1 MIKFL
6 LIKKLASNTKKN
18 KKKLK
23 FFSELGIFLVLT
35 ALISSGISIYYEYQ
49 LNKNNSKLIK
59 LELEEFKIQEWLS
72 DAPGRNLENKVGK
85 FTFDTIEENSLINI
99 SKTRYYFYLL
109 TWYPFTVKYA
119 IGDIDVIENQDLKK
133 KYNIENIKKTN
144 EKALKYIND
153 VYKKLP
159 IDYNLNLSNSEISE
173 LEQAF
178 TEISLDDII
187 LHLDKSEFNIVQ
199 ISLFFQE
206 YNKII
211 DLKKVEITKEILNIT
226 NKSTDAI
233 LYAFLFQLIVF
244 SLVQIF
250 ELREIS

>member
-1 MIKFL
+1 M
-6 LIKKLASNTKKN
+6 
-18 KKKLK
+18 
-23 FFSELGIFLVLT
+23 
-35 ALISSGISIYYEYQ
+35 
-49 LNKNNSKLIK
+49 
-59 LELEEFKIQEWLS
+59 
-72 DAPGRNLENKVGK
+72 
-85 FTFDTIEENSLINI
+85 
-99 SKTRYYFYLL
+99 
-109 TWYPFTVKYA
+109 
-119 IGDIDVIENQDLKK
+119 
-133 KYNIENIKKTN
+133 
-144 EKALKYIND
+144 
-153 VYKKLP
+153 
-159 IDYNLNLSNSEISE
+159 NLSNSEISE